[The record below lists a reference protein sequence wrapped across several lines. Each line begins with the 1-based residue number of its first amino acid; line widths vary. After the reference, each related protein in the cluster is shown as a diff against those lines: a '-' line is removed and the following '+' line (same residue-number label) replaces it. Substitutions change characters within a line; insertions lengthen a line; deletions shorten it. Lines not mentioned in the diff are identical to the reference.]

1 MDGTLFVV
9 STPIGNLEDMTFR
22 AIRILKESSVIAAED
37 TRHTQ
42 KLCNYYQIGTP
53 LTSYHDFNKEEKTPI
68 LLHRLHEGLPVS
80 LVCDAGTPLISDPGY
95 YLVHRAIEE
104 DISVVP
110 IPGPSSILAAL
121 CASGLPTD
129 QFRFEGFVPKK
140 PGAREKLFR
149 YVKEQPGTLIFFDTQ
164 HRVLKTLGHL
174 MEIVGNRQIVVARE
188 LTKLNEEFLR
198 GTIEEVTHQLRQK
211 PIKGEITLLIQ
222 GLSAR
227 KRKQAESPT
236 PSRSLT
242 HSPFE

>member
-9 STPIGNLEDMTFR
+9 STPIGNLEDITFR
-22 AIRILKESSVIAAED
+22 AVRTLKETSVIAAED

-53 LTSYHDFNKEEKTPI
+53 LTSYHDFNKETKTPL
-68 LLHRLHEGLPVS
+68 LLHRLQEGLSVS

-95 YLVHRAIEE
+95 YLVRRATEKKIP
-104 DISVVP
+104 VVP

-140 PGAREKLFR
+140 PGAREKLFH
-149 YVKEQPGTLIFFDTQ
+149 YLKEQPGTLIFFDTQ
-164 HRVLKTLGHL
+164 HRVLKTLSDML
-174 MEIVGNRQIVVARE
+174 SIVGNRQIVVARE

-198 GTIEEVTHQLRQK
+198 GTIEEVAQHLVQK
-211 PIKGEITLLIQ
+211 PIKGELTILVE
-222 GLSAR
+222 GMSAR
-227 KRKQAESPT
+227 KRKRTDDLPT
-236 PSRSLT
+236 P
-242 HSPFE
+242 

>member
-22 AIRILKESSVIAAED
+22 AIRTLKESSVIAAED

-42 KLCNYYQIGTP
+42 KLFNYSQIVTP
-53 LTSYHDFNKEEKTPI
+53 LTSYYDFNKEEKTPI

-95 YLVHRAIEE
+95 YLVNRAIAEN
-104 DISVVP
+104 IPVVP

-140 PGAREKLFR
+140 PGAREKLFQGI
-149 YVKEQPGTLIFFDTQ
+149 KEQPGTLIFFDTQ
-164 HRVLKTLGHL
+164 HRVLKTLSHL
-174 MEIVGNRQIVVARE
+174 LEIAGNRQIVVARE
-188 LTKLNEEFLR
+188 LTKLNEEFVR
-198 GTIEEVTHQLRQK
+198 GTIEEVSHQLRQK

-222 GLSAR
+222 GHSAR
-227 KRKQAESPT
+227 KRKQADSPK
-236 PSRSLT
+236 PSRSLS
-242 HSPFE
+242 HSLSE